1 LDRNEEALRHFDI
14 ALELDPV
21 SPIILWHSTWALG
34 ALGRSEEA
42 LTRLRKIIEI
52 DPAFPIA
59 YASVATLSACDYG
72 RADMAIPW
80 NEKAASLDPGNPL
93 YATGVAEFYLQLGD
107 DAEANRWLQ
116 RALQH
121 GSRFSWAHELAAV
134 IYLYRGDHAG
144 FERHARTAESI
155 SGAFKLLA
163 DADLRRGD
171 AAAARARYAKAFP
184 DLLAANP
191 PEIDELELAVTAKN
205 LAYVLQHTREEERAR
220 LLLDRSE
227 AFFRRSSPKDW
238 TGHEIHY
245 IALHALRGDSAKALA
260 RLRDSKMGIMCEKFP
275 TGWRYYRD
283 FEPTLASI
291 RGEPEFKAAFA
302 RIEAEMAAQRA
313 RLAARPKD
321 APLKFEEVEK
331 LVAAGASAD
340 QT

>member
-1 LDRNEEALRHFDI
+1 
-14 ALELDPV
+14 
-21 SPIILWHSTWALG
+21 
-34 ALGRSEEA
+34 
-42 LTRLRKIIEI
+42 
-52 DPAFPIA
+52 
-59 YASVATLSACDYG
+59 
-72 RADMAIPW
+72 
-80 NEKAASLDPGNPL
+80 
-93 YATGVAEFYLQLGD
+93 
-107 DAEANRWLQ
+107 
-116 RALQH
+116 
-121 GSRFSWAHELAAV
+121 V

-260 RLRDSKMGIMCEKFP
+260 RLRDSTVGDLVSREGNR
-275 TGWRYYRD
+275 GWRYYRD
-283 FEPTLASI
+283 FDPTLASI